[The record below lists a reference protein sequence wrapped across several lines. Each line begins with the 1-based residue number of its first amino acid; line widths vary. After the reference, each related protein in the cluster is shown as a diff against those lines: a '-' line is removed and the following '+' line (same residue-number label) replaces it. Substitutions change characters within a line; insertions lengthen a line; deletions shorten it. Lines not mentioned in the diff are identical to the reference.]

1 MMPDAALASADSI
14 CIPADLSNRRLV
26 ASDQDPAV
34 LADVYRENVNLA
46 IWERRLSNEV
56 ISDALA
62 ILAAPCGF
70 ERSLTVST
78 QAAEQ
83 SVAGVLPLPVEALAK
98 DIAEVVEMFCCLFE
112 LERVGLRLA
121 ILDRAMCPRFHVDNV
136 PCRLLTTY
144 QGPATQWLPHDCVDR
159 SKLGRG
165 SNGLSDQQ
173 SGLFEREQDIRQM
186 QCGDV
191 ALLKGELWEGN
202 EQAGLVHRSPMVEQ
216 GCHRLVLTLDMFDQ

>member
-14 CIPADLSNRRLV
+14 CVPADLSNRRMV

-34 LADVYRENVNLA
+34 LADVYKENVNLA
-46 IWERRLSNEV
+46 IWERKLSTEV
-56 ISDALA
+56 IANALA
-62 ILAAPCGF
+62 ILSTPYGF
-70 ERSLTVST
+70 ERSLTVSP

-83 SVAGVLPLPVEALAK
+83 SVAESLPLPAEALAE
-98 DIAEVVEMFCCLFE
+98 DIADVVDMFCCLFE

-173 SGLFEREQDIRQM
+173 SGLFKREQDIRQM

-202 EQAGLVHRSPMVEQ
+202 EQAGVVHRSPAVKQ
-216 GCHRLVLTLDMFDQ
+216 GCYRLVLTLDMFDQ